1 MNNKIKE
8 KYENIKNLVNI
19 PSLRIVSVF
28 GNPIETTNEVYLTE
42 EKFLDIV
49 KGMNY
54 DSTSKEGKKLA
65 KAFNKLQEFQ
75 SLIFE
80 AKEKAGFG
88 DE

>member
-1 MNNKIKE
+1 MNENTKKRKYKE
-8 KYENIKNLVNI
+8 VITLA
-19 PSLRIVSVF
+19 S
-28 GNPIETTNEVYLTE
+28 LTE
-42 EKFLDIV
+42 DKFMDIV
-49 KGMNY
+49 QGMNY

-80 AKEKAGFG
+80 AQEKAGFG

>member
-1 MNNKIKE
+1 MNEFTKKRKYKE
-8 KYENIKNLVNI
+8 VITL
-19 PSLRIVSVF
+19 
-28 GNPIETTNEVYLTE
+28 TYLTE
-42 EKFLDIV
+42 EKFFDIV
-49 KGMNY
+49 KGMDY